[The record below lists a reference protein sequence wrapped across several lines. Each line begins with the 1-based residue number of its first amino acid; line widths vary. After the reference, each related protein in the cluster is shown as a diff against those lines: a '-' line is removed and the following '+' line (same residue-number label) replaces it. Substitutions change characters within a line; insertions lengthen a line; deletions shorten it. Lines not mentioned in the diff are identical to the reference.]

1 MKKLTIIILVML
13 LAMGSLFAGCAKT
26 DDSTPAA
33 ETTEKASEAT
43 AETTEAATEE
53 VSEPVTIKFMT
64 FSANA
69 ESGISLDEIKA
80 AFEDQNPNIK
90 VEIEALG
97 YNDYF
102 VSLQTKFL
110 GKDAPDCFETNF
122 ENFVAY
128 ADQGLLANLE
138 DSIASSGI
146 DLSVLNQETVNA
158 FNLDDTQYGLPYSFS
173 NVVLIYNKELFDQ
186 AGIDY
191 PTSDWTWAD
200 VDEAGAKIRALGDDI
215 YGYLQPISFYEFFKA
230 AAQNGGGILNESNTA
245 FVVNS
250 KENVETLEHMLSRVN
265 ETNIMPTES
274 QLGGMGEWDMFLS
287 GRLGMLINGIWAF
300 PTFTE
305 QAEFDWDIAVEPGN
319 TQKATHF
326 FANGLAI
333 YADSE
338 KKDAAFKWISFLSS
352 SEEMAK
358 FRLDNNWELSPSLYE
373 DILDEYT
380 KITPPDNKA
389 AVFESLDY
397 LITTPAIVDFSLA
410 ADIIGQ
416 QLSAAVTGEKTAQE
430 ALDDAQA
437 ELESKITLD

>member
-1 MKKLTIIILVML
+1 MKKLTIIVLVML
-13 LAMGSLFAGCAKT
+13 LAAASLFTGCAKT
-26 DDSTPAA
+26 DTST
-33 ETTEKASEAT
+33 
-43 AETTEAATEE
+43 
-53 VSEPVTIKFMT
+53 EPVTIKFMT
-64 FSANA
+64 FSANP
-69 ESGISLDEIKA
+69 ESGISLDELKA
-80 AFEDQNPNIK
+80 TFEEQNPDIK
-90 VEIEALG
+90 VEIETLG
-97 YNDYF
+97 YDDYF

-110 GKDAPDCFETNF
+110 GDDAPDCFETNF

-128 ADQGLLANLE
+128 ADEGLLANLE

-146 DLSVLNQETVNA
+146 DLSILNQATVEA

-191 PTSDWTWAD
+191 PTSDWTWDDAD
-200 VDEAGAKIRALGDDI
+200 VAGAAIRALGEDI
-215 YGYLQPISFYEFFKA
+215 YGYFQPIQFYEFFKA
-230 AAQNGGGILNESNTA
+230 VEQNGGSILNEDKTA

-250 KENVETLEHMLSRVN
+250 PENVATLEHMMARIN
-265 ETNIMPTES
+265 ETNIMPTDV
-274 QLGGMGEWDMFLS
+274 QMGGMGDWDLFLS
-287 GRLGMLINGIWAF
+287 GRLGMLINGVWAF

-305 QAEFDWDIAVEPGN
+305 QAEFEWDIAVEPGN

-326 FANGLAI
+326 FANGLAV
-333 YADSE
+333 YAESE
-338 KKDAAFKWISFLSS
+338 KQEAAFKWINFLSS
-352 SEEMAK
+352 SEEMAQ

-373 DILDEYT
+373 GILEAYT
-380 KITPPDNKA
+380 QVTPPNNKA

-397 LITTPAIVDFSLA
+397 LVTTPAIVEFSMT

-416 QLSAAVTGEKTAQE
+416 QLSAAASGEKTAQE

>member
-1 MKKLTIIILVML
+1 MKKLTIIVLVILLVSV
-13 LAMGSLFAGCAKT
+13 SLFAGCAK
-26 DDSTPAA
+26 DEDST
-33 ETTEKASEAT
+33 EASEAT
-43 AETTEAATEE
+43 ENTSISAEDE
-53 VSEPVTIKFMT
+53 VTAPVTIKFMT
-64 FSANA
+64 FSANS

-80 AFEDQNPNIK
+80 AFEEQNPNIK
-90 VEIEALG
+90 VEIETLG
-97 YNDYF
+97 YDDYF

-110 GKDAPDCFETNF
+110 GNDAPDCFETNF

-138 DSIASSGI
+138 ENIASSGI
-146 DLSVLNQETVNA
+146 DLSILNQETVKA

-173 NVVLIYNKELFDQ
+173 NVVLIYNKDLFDQ
-186 AGIDY
+186 AELDY

-200 VDEAGAKIRALGDDI
+200 VDAAGAAIRELGEDI
-215 YGYLQPISFYEFFKA
+215 YGYYQPIQFYEFFKA
-230 AAQNGGGILNESNTA
+230 VAQNGGSILNEDKTA

-250 KENVETLEHMLSRVN
+250 PQNVETLEHMMARIN
-265 ETNIMPTES
+265 ETNIMPTDV
-274 QLGGMGEWDMFLS
+274 QLGGMGDWDLFLS
-287 GRLGMLINGIWAF
+287 GRLGMLVNGIWSF

-305 QAEFDWDIAVEPGN
+305 QADFNWDIAVEPGN

-326 FANGLAI
+326 FANGLAV
-333 YADSE
+333 YAESE

-352 SEEMAK
+352 SEEMAQ

-373 DILDEYT
+373 GILEEYT
-380 KITPPDNKA
+380 KVTPPDNKA

-397 LITTPAIVDFSLA
+397 LITTPAIVEFSMT

-416 QLSAAVTGEKTAQE
+416 QLSAAASGEKTAQQ

>member
-1 MKKLTIIILVML
+1 MKKLTIIVLVML
-13 LAMGSLFAGCAKT
+13 LLVASAFAGCTKT
-26 DDSTPAA
+26 EETPSVA
-33 ETTEKASEAT
+33 EAT
-43 AETTEAATEE
+43 ESGTTSENE
-53 VSEPVTIKFMT
+53 VAVTEPVTIKFMT
-64 FSANA
+64 FSANP
-69 ESGISLDEIKA
+69 ESGISLDGIKA
-80 AFEDQNPNIK
+80 EFEAQNPNIT
-90 VEIEALG
+90 VEIETLG

-102 VSLQTKFL
+102 TALQTKFL

-146 DLSVLNQETVNA
+146 DLSILNQETVKA

-186 AGIDY
+186 AGLDY
-191 PTSDWTWAD
+191 PTSDWTWDD
-200 VDEAGAKIRALGDDI
+200 VDEAGAVIRALGEDI
-215 YGYLQPISFYEFFKA
+215 YGYYQPIQFYEFFKA
-230 AAQNGGGILNESNTA
+230 VAQNGGSILNEDKTA

-250 KENVETLEHMLSRVN
+250 PQNVETLEHMMARIN
-265 ETNIMPTES
+265 DTNIMPTEV
-274 QLGGMGEWDMFLS
+274 QMGGMGDWDLFLS
-287 GRLGMLINGIWAF
+287 GRLGMLINGVWAF

-305 QAEFDWDIAVEPGN
+305 QAEFEWDIAVEPGN

-326 FANGLAI
+326 FANGLAV
-333 YADSE
+333 YAESE
-338 KKDAAFKWISFLSS
+338 KQEAAFKWISFLSS
-352 SEEMAK
+352 SEEMAQ

-373 DILDEYT
+373 GILDEYT
-380 KITPPDNKA
+380 KVTPPENKE
-389 AVFESLDY
+389 AVFESLNY
-397 LITTPAIVDFSLA
+397 LITTPAIVEFSMT

-416 QLSAAVTGEKTAQE
+416 QLSAAASGEKTAQE

>member
-1 MKKLTIIILVML
+1 ML
-13 LAMGSLFAGCAKT
+13 LVASMIFAGCTKKEEVTEAT
-26 DDSTPAA
+26 EAA
-33 ETTEKASEAT
+33 ENNETTEEN
-43 AETTEAATEE
+43 TTI
-53 VSEPVTIKFMT
+53 EPVTIKFMT
-64 FSANA
+64 FSANP
-69 ESGISLDEIKA
+69 ESGISLDELKA
-80 AFEDQNPNIK
+80 EFESQNPNIT
-90 VEIEALG
+90 VEIETLG
-97 YNDYF
+97 YDDYF
-102 VSLQTKFL
+102 TALQTKFL

-146 DLSVLNQETVNA
+146 DLSILNQETVNA

-186 AGIDY
+186 AGLDY
-191 PTSDWTWAD
+191 PTSDWTWDD
-200 VDEAGAKIRALGDDI
+200 VDTAGAAIRALGEDI
-215 YGYLQPISFYEFFKA
+215 YGYYQPIQFYEFFKA
-230 AAQNGGGILNESNTA
+230 VAQNGGSILNEDKTA

-250 KENVETLEHMLSRVN
+250 PQNVETLEHMMARIN
-265 ETNIMPTES
+265 DTNIMPTEV
-274 QLGGMGEWDMFLS
+274 QMGGMGDWDLFLS
-287 GRLGMLINGIWAF
+287 GRLGMLINGVWAF

-305 QAEFDWDIAVEPGN
+305 QAEFEWDIAVEPGN

-326 FANGLAI
+326 FANGLAV
-333 YADSE
+333 YAESE
-338 KKDAAFKWISFLSS
+338 KQEAAFKWISFLSS
-352 SEEMAK
+352 SEEMAQ

-373 DILDEYT
+373 GILDEYT
-380 KITPPDNKA
+380 KVTPPENKE

-397 LITTPAIVDFSLA
+397 LITTPAIVEFSMT

-416 QLSAAVTGEKTAQE
+416 QLSAAASGEKTAQE